1 MSKPILQRNGFF
13 GGTKLSAHE
22 ASLLQ
27 EWIDLMD
34 SANALQEESIEA
46 MKVTIQSYKTI
57 IGTLLQFVPED
68 LSELVVAIRS
78 ALED

>member
-1 MSKPILQRNGFF
+1 MSKPILQSNTFF

-22 ASLLQ
+22 ASQLQ